1 MLNAATQNSKHHI
14 MEAVEGGRRVFTLIS
29 INSCLYIYSFMGLV
43 TKIGMHIRRSSPSSC
58 CTAVLSVSNNLTLA
72 LTAAEERASAAAA
85 CNDASSCTL
94 DDVAVVELSPSP
106 PEVLLTADGSVLTG
120 ASPLSLY

>member
-1 MLNAATQNSKHHI
+1 
-14 MEAVEGGRRVFTLIS
+14 
-29 INSCLYIYSFMGLV
+29 MGLG
-43 TKIGMHIRRSSPSSC
+43 TKIVMHIRRSSHSSC
-58 CTAVLSVSNNLTLA
+58 CTSVLSVSLNADISTAALIISNNLTLA

>member
-1 MLNAATQNSKHHI
+1 
-14 MEAVEGGRRVFTLIS
+14 
-29 INSCLYIYSFMGLV
+29 MGLV

-85 CNDASSCTL
+85 CNDASSCTQY
-94 DDVAVVELSPSP
+94 DVVVVELSPST

>member
-1 MLNAATQNSKHHI
+1 MVCTSDGAHLAA
-14 MEAVEGGRRVFTLIS
+14 AVHL
-29 INSCLYIYSFMGLV
+29 YSF
-43 TKIGMHIRRSSPSSC
+43 I
-58 CTAVLSVSNNLTLA
+58 SNNLTLA

-94 DDVAVVELSPSP
+94 DDVVVVELSPSP